1 MNVKRAVAA
10 AAGVLATPILVVALG
25 VGYLAGHSSST
36 RAGTSSA
43 THAAAATQDVTAH
56 AAARLA
62 RRRGTGQG
70 HPGRGDLR

>member
-10 AAGVLATPILVVALG
+10 AAGVLATLILVVALG

-43 THAAAATQDVTAH
+43 THAAAATQV
-56 AAARLA
+56 
-62 RRRGTGQG
+62 
-70 HPGRGDLR
+70 